1 MNSIYQM
8 FNDSYIQEQAKK
20 AHEEQVENV
29 QKSIHK
35 LHDFLDSLDDIKPEY
50 RQGASQAFCVLLLDF
65 IKKHSDA

>member
-1 MNSIYQM
+1 MNSIYRM
-8 FNDSYIQEQAKK
+8 FDDSYIQEQAKK

-50 RQGASQAFCVLLLDF
+50 RQEASRAFSVMILDY
-65 IKKHSDA
+65 IEKHSNA

>member
-29 QKSIHK
+29 EKSVHK

-50 RQGASQAFCVLLLDF
+50 RQEASRVFSAVILEYMRT
-65 IKKHSDA
+65 HSLI